1 MKGESMPEIKIIEEK
16 PISMAELK
24 EELKDIKKRDAELSF
39 RTAKVSEQIEVLKI
53 MKLKD
58 AEEISEKIQ
67 KLNIP
72 RLKEMHIYK
81 IIDLMPQNII
91 ELKNIIQ
98 SYSLTVNNDNLEKIL
113 EILADYLPKKK

>member
-1 MKGESMPEIKIIEEK
+1 MSEIKIIEEK

-39 RTAKVSEQIEVLKI
+39 RTAKVAEQVDLLKTI
-53 MKLKD
+53 KLKD
-58 AEEISEKIQ
+58 AEEIFAKIQ

-72 RLKEMHIYK
+72 RVKDSYIYK
-81 IIDLMPQNII
+81 IIDLMPQGMV

-98 SYSLTVNNDNLEKIL
+98 SYSLVVSNDNLEKIL
-113 EILADYLPKKK
+113 EILAEYTPKKK

>member
-1 MKGESMPEIKIIEEK
+1 MSEIKIIEEK

-39 RTAKVSEQIEVLKI
+39 RTAKVAEQVDLLKTV
-53 MKLKD
+53 KLKD
-58 AEEISEKIQ
+58 AEEMFEKIQ

-72 RLKEMHIYK
+72 RVKDAHIYK
-81 IIDLMPQNII
+81 IIDLMPQNMV

-113 EILADYLPKKK
+113 EILAEYLPKKK

>member
-1 MKGESMPEIKIIEEK
+1 MPEIKIIEEK

-53 MKLKD
+53 LKPKD
-58 AEEISEKIQ
+58 AEDIFEKVQ

-72 RLKEMHIYK
+72 RLKDVHIYK
-81 IIDLMPQNII
+81 IICENR
-91 ELKNIIQ
+91 E
-98 SYSLTVNNDNLEKIL
+98 S
-113 EILADYLPKKK
+113 